1 VGKAPLDGRR
11 AVVTGGGRGIGAAV
25 ARSLAGA
32 GARILVVARSS
43 SETEQVAA
51 DIRREGGLADAA
63 VCDAAEESAVRQMGD
78 EARTRMGGVDILVLS
93 AGIAASAPLRAITTA
108 DWDRMMN
115 VNARSV
121 FLGAREFLPDMVARG
136 WGRVVA
142 IASTAG
148 LTGGKYIAHYA
159 ASKHAVVGLVRSLA
173 MEILGT
179 GVTVNAVCPGYV
191 DTPMTE
197 RTLAN
202 VAERTGLSRAGA
214 LEAVLAT
221 TGQDR
226 LLTPEEVAAEVLRLC
241 GEEARDVSGRAVVV
255 GAGGV
260 RA

>member
-1 VGKAPLDGRR
+1 
-11 AVVTGGGRGIGAAV
+11 VVTGGGRGIGAAV

-32 GARILVVARSS
+32 GAQVLVVARST

-51 DIRREGGLADAA
+51 DIRRGGGRADAA
-63 VCDAAEESAVRQMGD
+63 VCDVAEESAVRQMGD

-93 AGIAASAPLRAITTA
+93 AGIAASAPFRAITTV

-121 FLGAREFLPDMVARG
+121 FLGAREFVPDMVARG

-173 MEILGT
+173 MEIIGT

-202 VAERTGLSRAGA
+202 VAERTGLSRAEA

-226 LLTPEEVAAEVLRLC
+226 LLSPEEVAAEVLRLC

-255 GAGGV
+255 GAGAV